1 MFFSQQRGTQETKQR
16 IKSLIL
22 LVEKDEI
29 LWQILTIF
37 YTFHLFNYCVMT
49 HVHVHYYIF
58 QVLTPF
64 VDKPFIFFHPQVWKN
79 PSNVFQPT
87 CLSKVF
93 DLGHKMRS
101 FPIII
106 KQTTH
111 LTLWTSLSF
120 PLKNYAQGNDVA
132 HES

>member
-1 MFFSQQRGTQETKQR
+1 VMHSKKYTMFFSQQRGTQETKQR

-79 PSNVFQPT
+79 PSNLFQPT

-93 DLGHKMRS
+93 DLGHKMKS

-106 KQTTH
+106 K
-111 LTLWTSLSF
+111 
-120 PLKNYAQGNDVA
+120 
-132 HES
+132 